1 VTRHGEAEE
10 EASCHHRNNQNSNSH
25 FHCLAIRRRGD
36 TPIMT
41 HTTKPSQSHSFLFV
55 SFSCPIIPTL
65 KGKKKDDSSDAFS
78 LIQNQKMQQQKQR
91 QEATK
96 HSLSFYSDITT
107 YITCSVLKILLAT
120 RKILDE
126 LKSIKPPKHIRPISF
141 APISAKALSTKKKG
155 NDRT

>member
-1 VTRHGEAEE
+1 MTRHGEAEE

-91 QEATK
+91 QATK
-96 HSLSFYSDITT
+96 HSLSFYSDIRHHNIHHLFCFKDPSSHKKDPRRIKKHKASETHSSN
-107 YITCSVLKILLAT
+107 IFCSNF
-120 RKILDE
+120 
-126 LKSIKPPKHIRPISF
+126 S
-141 APISAKALSTKKKG
+141 KG
-155 NDRT
+155 IINEEKR